1 MTLLFIALALLLAA
15 SALAPFIRLHSP
27 LADRIA
33 LVLALTGCLCGLAG
47 AGDCLLT
54 AAATTTRL
62 PWTALGGHISLRL
75 DPLAGLFLLPAFFL
89 TAAGLLYGTGYLP
102 TQKHP
107 QQSSWVRFFYP
118 LLTVGITLLVIADNG
133 AVFLVGWEIMALGGF
148 FLVMTDRLDS
158 ETHRAGYI
166 YLAATHTGTL
176 ALFGMFALLGESA
189 CVIAFPGPASM
200 AGGTPLASTIFLLGL
215 FGFGLKAGIVPL
227 HIWLPRAHAAAPSHV
242 SALMS
247 GVMIKTGIY
256 GLLRLTSFF
265 TDIPAWWGGLLLILG
280 MVSGILG
287 VLFAIAQHDIKRL
300 LAYHSVENIGII
312 LIGIG
317 AALLGRS
324 YDMNELVTL
333 GLAGGLLHVINHGL
347 FKGLLFLSAGSMI
360 HASGSRLLAD
370 YGGLLKAMPLTGF
383 FFLSGAVAI
392 CGLPPLNGFVSEWL
406 VSLALLRGS
415 LGPASDVL
423 AIGLLLAVLALAL
436 IGALA
441 LLCFTK
447 VFGLAFLGMARATP
461 ASGTNLHEAATT
473 MLTAMALLL
482 TACLCIGLLPATMI
496 PLLAAGARACL
507 GYGPAPIV
515 ALAPAGFLS
524 LTAALLLALL
534 LLIFLA
540 GRFRQR
546 AAIPRSPTWGCGY
559 PLVLARGQYTT
570 SSFAETIMKLF
581 NWILGPNVDQRK
593 PLRLFPGPAFFRSH
607 TPDPV
612 LDRLL
617 LPAFTRI
624 AAVAHRTRRLI
635 QHGIIG
641 IYLFYSAVVVCALLI
656 FVLF

>member
-27 LADRIA
+27 LPDRIA

-89 TAAGLLYGTGYLP
+89 TAAGLLYGSGYLP
-102 TQKHP
+102 TGQHP
-107 QQSSWVRFFYP
+107 GQSSWVRFFYP

-133 AVFLVGWEIMALGGF
+133 AVFLVGWEIMALSGY
-148 FLVMTDRLDS
+148 FLVVTERHDS
-158 ETHRAGYI
+158 ETHQAGYI
-166 YLAATHTGTL
+166 YLTATHTGTL

-189 CVIAFPGPASM
+189 CITVFPPPASM
-200 AGGTPLASTIFLLGL
+200 AGGTPLASVIFLLAL

-256 GLLRLTSFF
+256 GLLRLTSFY
-265 TDIPAWWGGLLLILG
+265 TDIPSWWGGLLLILG
-280 MVSGILG
+280 MISGILG
-287 VLFAIAQHDIKRL
+287 VLFAIAQHNIKRL

-370 YGGLLKAMPLTGF
+370 YGGLLKAMPLTGL
-383 FFLSGAVAI
+383 FFLGGAVAI

-406 VSLALLRGS
+406 ISLGLFRGG
-415 LGPASDVL
+415 LGPASDLL

-441 LLCFTK
+441 LLCFAK
-447 VFGLAFLGMARATP
+447 VFGLAFLGMDRATP
-461 ASGTNLHEAATT
+461 ASGANRQEAPTS
-473 MLTAMALLL
+473 MLVAMALLL
-482 TACLCIGLLPATMI
+482 SACLWIGLLPVTMT
-496 PLLAAGARACL
+496 PLLAAGTEAYL
-507 GYGPAPIV
+507 GYASPPLAT
-515 ALAPAGFLS
+515 LAPVGFLS

-540 GRFRQR
+540 GRFRQQTP
-546 AAIPRSPTWGCGY
+546 IPRSPTWGCGY

-570 SSFAETIMKLF
+570 SSFAEAIMKLF
-581 NWILGPNVDQRK
+581 NWTLGTAIEQRN

-617 LPAFTRI
+617 WPAFTRF
-624 AAVAHRTRRLI
+624 AAAAHRTRRLI

-641 IYLFYSAVVVCALLI
+641 IYLLYSAVAVCALLI